1 MKTIPRPLPPVLLA
15 AAALSAALAAC
26 GVPADESAGAANPGG
41 GDPYAPAATAA
52 DAGTGESEDTWFD
65 DSSYG
70 AGGSS
75 AAGTGGNG
83 LPQESVPPD
92 HSGEQYEDAGA
103 NPFVETAQDRFA
115 TFAIDVDT
123 ASYAL
128 MRRDVTGGVLP
139 VPASVRVEEYVN
151 YFRYDDAAPPAND
164 PFPFAIHLDA
174 RPSPFGA
181 GLELLRV
188 NLTGREVDRAALK
201 PANLI
206 FLVDV
211 SGSMQSPDKLGLV
224 QYTLAVLTEQL
235 RPSDTIGIVTYA
247 GEVRVALPPTAVEE
261 KAQILAAIDGLSSG
275 GSTYGEGGI
284 RLAYDEAAA
293 AFRHEGI
300 NRVVLCTDGDFNV
313 GLTGDALIDLIETER
328 DRGITLSA
336 IGFGTGNYNDAT
348 MEQLADHGNG
358 NYAYV
363 DTVREADRLV
373 KRDLSGTLQ
382 VIAKDVK
389 IQVELNPEVVAEYRL
404 VGYENRAVADQ
415 DFANDA
421 VDGGEIGAG
430 HQVTAFIELRLA
442 EGARNAEAGPAAGGL
457 ATVRVRTKDPDGIQS
472 RETAAEFALTDIP
485 ESFEGASADLRFG
498 AAVAETAEIL
508 RGSPHV
514 DPAPHL
520 DAVLEMARG
529 AAGDAPERLEFVS
542 LLERVVALTQGAS
555 AGAGE

>member
-41 GDPYAPAATAA
+41 GDPYAPANTAA
-52 DAGTGESEDTWFD
+52 DAGAGESEDTWFD

-139 VPASVRVEEYVN
+139 VPAGVRVEEYVN

-224 QYTLAVLTEQL
+224 QYTLGVLTEQL

-247 GEVRVALPPTAVEE
+247 GEVRVALPPTAVEQ

-313 GLTGDALIDLIETER
+313 GLTGDALIDVIETER